1 MMPEIRPRG
10 DVMYEH
16 LQTTAANFLRSLEAE
31 GIKSFERIIEIS
43 DFFTP
48 QNPMETWKFDRGMLQ
63 MFHQRELN
71 YHDIYYSVP
80 KLGMPVLVRIF
91 PEESRFEII
100 LALSETEKF
109 PLNGYRVKDYN
120 KETRN
125 YYYLKEFNGLDFE
138 LMKAE
143 IGLLK

>member
-1 MMPEIRPRG
+1 
-10 DVMYEH
+10 
-16 LQTTAANFLRSLEAE
+16 
-31 GIKSFERIIEIS
+31 
-43 DFFTP
+43 
-48 QNPMETWKFDRGMLQ
+48 
-63 MFHQRELN
+63 
-71 YHDIYYSVP
+71 
-80 KLGMPVLVRIF
+80 MPVLVRIF